1 MATTHFSGPVDVGSG
16 KYVSINGTAK
26 TITHADSGK
35 TFLLGGTGVAITMP
49 DQKAGFN
56 CKFVVDAAF
65 ATDFVI
71 TFPTAACAGPIIE
84 AGVIQTCTG
93 ATTLTLEDGAEALGD
108 VITVEY
114 TGTIYAITGQFQTA
128 ASITVA

>member
-1 MATTHFSGPVDVGSG
+1 MSTTHFSGPVDVGSS
-16 KYVSINGTAK
+16 KYEAITTTAK

-49 DQKAGFN
+49 AQKAGF
-56 CKFVVDAAF
+56 VTDAVF
-65 ATDFVI
+65 STDYVI

-114 TGTIYAITGQFQTA
+114 TGTLYAITGQFQTA

>member
-1 MATTHFSGPVDVGSG
+1 MSTTHFSGPVAVGAS
-16 KYVSINGTAK
+16 KYEAITTTAK
-26 TITHADSGK
+26 TISHADSGK
-35 TFLLGGTGVAITMP
+35 TFLLGGTGFVITMP
-49 DQKAGFN
+49 AQKAGFHCN
-56 CKFVVDAAF
+56 FVVDATF
-65 ATDFVI
+65 GTDYVI

-93 ATTLTLEDGAEALGD
+93 ATTLTLEDDAEALGD
-108 VITVEY
+108 VVTVEY

>member
-1 MATTHFSGPVDVGSG
+1 MSTTHFSGPVDVGAG
-16 KYVSINGTAK
+16 KYEAITTAAK
-26 TITHADSGK
+26 TITHADSGT

-49 DQKAGFN
+49 ADKQGFN
-56 CKFVVDAAF
+56 CKFVVNAVF
-65 ATDFVI
+65 ATDYVI
-71 TFPTAACAGPIIE
+71 TFPSAACAGPIIE

-93 ATTLTLEDGAEALGD
+93 ATSLTLEDDAEALGD

-114 TGTIYAITGQFQTA
+114 TGTIFAITGQFQTA